1 MDRLAIIAVT
11 LVAFIIL
18 HLRNLKSKTQE
29 ERCEGMIAIYTFTC
43 CFSKLYIPLYTFNAE
58 QHFGS
63 FGSSIM
69 IWTFFLFC
77 IYLLWHIKVKQN
89 GFISPPN
96 KIVVFTFLAYTL
108 YTLLNPNNSVVG
120 SSMIAI
126 FFFGALLIFYYL
138 LANAFSCKTL
148 VRGIYQGLA
157 VTIAFEAFLCVLFPI
172 LNMEFITKVFVA
184 DAQLRGESS
193 GRFETVGTFAHPNAF
208 GVYASYVYMFFL
220 GCVIT
225 NFKRKQS
232 LFFLA
237 LSLFSAS
244 MSGSRSAL
252 AASLVGTMAL
262 IIFYVFR
269 RYSLINP
276 KVLLRGVIPVLIIGI
291 ILVLGPLNR
300 LFEDAENLDSMAVYR
315 MMHYYCA
322 GEIIQDHP
330 LVGVGINA
338 HLNYLLTNTSIVDF
352 EAIFDTTDMW
362 EPEEFM
368 LHNPVHNIWLILL
381 SELGIIGFL
390 PILTFVIYYI
400 ASFKRRIRIAKNKYF
415 HIIACTGLGIMCTL
429 LVQGNS
435 DWNPLTQQQLIISLM
450 FFTLS
455 LNKRFMA
462 ENYYNDAN
470 NMNILPQQTNDNE
483 TATTITT

>member
-157 VTIAFEAFLCVLFPI
+157 VTIALQAFLCVLFAI
-172 LNMEFITKVFVA
+172 
-184 DAQLRGESS
+184 
-193 GRFETVGTFAHPNAF
+193 
-208 GVYASYVYMFFL
+208 
-220 GCVIT
+220 
-225 NFKRKQS
+225 
-232 LFFLA
+232 
-237 LSLFSAS
+237 
-244 MSGSRSAL
+244 
-252 AASLVGTMAL
+252 
-262 IIFYVFR
+262 
-269 RYSLINP
+269 RYI
-276 KVLLRGVIPVLIIGI
+276 
-291 ILVLGPLNR
+291 
-300 LFEDAENLDSMAVYR
+300 
-315 MMHYYCA
+315 
-322 GEIIQDHP
+322 
-330 LVGVGINA
+330 
-338 HLNYLLTNTSIVDF
+338 
-352 EAIFDTTDMW
+352 
-362 EPEEFM
+362 
-368 LHNPVHNIWLILL
+368 
-381 SELGIIGFL
+381 
-390 PILTFVIYYI
+390 
-400 ASFKRRIRIAKNKYF
+400 
-415 HIIACTGLGIMCTL
+415 
-429 LVQGNS
+429 
-435 DWNPLTQQQLIISLM
+435 
-450 FFTLS
+450 
-455 LNKRFMA
+455 
-462 ENYYNDAN
+462 
-470 NMNILPQQTNDNE
+470 
-483 TATTITT
+483 

>member
-11 LVAFIIL
+11 LVAFIFL
-18 HLRNLKSKTQE
+18 HLRNLKNKTQE
-29 ERCEGMIAIYTFTC
+29 ERCEGIIAIYTFTC
-43 CFSKLYIPLYTFNAE
+43 CFSKLFFPVYTFNEE
-58 QHFGS
+58 QQFGS
-63 FGSSIM
+63 FGPSIM
-69 IWTFFLFC
+69 IWPFFLFC
-77 IYLLWHIKVKQN
+77 FYLLWHIKVKQK
-89 GFISPPN
+89 GFVSAPN
-96 KIVVFTFLAYTL
+96 KIVVFTFLTYTL
-108 YTLLNPNNSVVG
+108 YTLLNPNNGVLG
-120 SSMIAI
+120 SSVIAL
-126 FFFGALLIFYYL
+126 FFFGAVLIFYYL

-157 VTIAFEAFLCVLFPI
+157 FSIALEAFLCVLFPI

-184 DAQLRGESS
+184 DAQLRGEAG

-220 GCVIT
+220 GCVIV

-232 LFFLA
+232 YIFLA
-237 LSLFSAS
+237 LSLFATGL
-244 MSGSRSAL
+244 SGSRSAL
-252 AASLVGTMAL
+252 ASSLVGTVAL

-276 KVLLRGVIPVLIIGI
+276 KVLFRGVIPVLIIGVV
-291 ILVLGPLNR
+291 LVLGPLNQ

-322 GEIIQDHP
+322 GEIVQDHP
-330 LVGVGINA
+330 FVGVGINA
-338 HLNYLLTNTSIVDF
+338 HLNYLLDNTSMVDF

-390 PILTFVIYYI
+390 PVLAFVIYYF
-400 ASFKRRIRIAKNKYF
+400 ASFKRHIRISKNKYF

-450 FFTLS
+450 FFSLS
-455 LNKRFMA
+455 LNRRFMA
-462 ENYYNDAN
+462 ESNEND
-470 NMNILPQQTNDNE
+470 NMNVLPQPTNDNE
-483 TATTITT
+483 TEIAT